1 MKICL
6 EPHTCLAPLPAVI
19 VTCGDEEENNAITL
33 AWVGTVNAAPPIL
46 SIAVRDSRYSL
57 GLIERTK
64 QFTVN
69 LVDRSLLHAMD
80 VCGVTSGRDVD
91 KFAAAGITRAKG
103 ERVGCPYVAESPVSI
118 ECKVVERVDFP
129 THAVFFG
136 EIVGVIADAEYTR
149 NGKVALPDGFLVTYA
164 NGKYL
169 ATGEQLGSYGYTAK
183 ETK

>member
-1 MKICL
+1 MKLVL

-19 VTCGDEEENNAITL
+19 VTCGDEKENNAITL
-33 AWVGTVNAAPPIL
+33 AWVGTVNSAPPIL
-46 SIAVRDSRYSL
+46 SIAVRYSRHSL
-57 GLIERTK
+57 GLIARTK
-64 QFTVN
+64 EFTVN
-69 LVDRSLLHAMD
+69 LIDRSLLHAMD

-103 ERVGCPYVAESPVSI
+103 ERVGCPYVAESPVAI

-136 EIVGVIADAEYTR
+136 EIVGVVADAEYTHG
-149 NGKVALPDGFLVTYA
+149 GKVVLPDGFLVTYA

-169 ATGEQLGSYGYTAK
+169 ATGDTIGTYGYTAK
-183 ETK
+183 EGK